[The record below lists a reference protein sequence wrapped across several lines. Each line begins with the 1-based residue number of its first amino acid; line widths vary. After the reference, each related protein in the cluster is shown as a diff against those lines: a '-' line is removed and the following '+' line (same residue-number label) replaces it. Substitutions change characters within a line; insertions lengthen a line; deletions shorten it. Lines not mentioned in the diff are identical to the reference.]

1 MAEDTKGVA
10 GYVTTEDGEEIA
22 ISVEAVRGMIESH
35 PLPYTEI
42 LDSGFTFTKMAPGL
56 IHIRLSAFTNDEL
69 SADVIP
75 IGTGDMVLADGPM
88 FKVTW
93 PPMGNE
99 DVVLFGRPD
108 MVGPSELGDGSAEI
122 SYTRVFIGLEG
133 GEGTTRDSAVDKAE
147 MMDGNVTDDNREAWE
162 AFDPAELYVVHCNG
176 RRVGVRDLSFGM
188 AYYSGMVSAYREIER
203 SANEGGGEEEAVPVT
218 LAQYKTNKVLG
229 NHDLALKALNG
240 LVNIAYGE
248 PYYEISPRRNS
259 KSKESYRVTGSQDA
273 CARFFAERGGNAE
286 QIKAVLETV
295 GMLMRDERAPGFVKN
310 GRVWFTLN
318 TIVEEM
324 SRTTAG
330 TLQGRKCKASRELV
344 DAALEAASSAQI
356 KGVSP
361 DGSPTNIIYPAPAV
375 RLKTATYNGETY
387 HDVWGFDAEALTV
400 NSYADELG
408 HTYAYA
414 LLKADKPL
422 SIDEKAID
430 RYIRDVL
437 NKVRGRLYTIGKNGK
452 VTKKRVT
459 KWVEELSWETIF
471 ATMRPTQPL
480 DGRQKKKYVETFE
493 KILKLQADMEKLGE
507 ARKGAPLYIKAYSVR
522 DASRG
527 RGKGAWS
534 KLVIE
539 CTTSLREPDVN
550 LG

>member
-1 MAEDTKGVA
+1 MARIAGPDTAKYVEEALDKHCRVTQGLMPGFLALHVDTDIHLAAWQRMIPGPVTFHMSVKEYEEKGMNA
-10 GYVTTEDGEEIA
+10 
-22 ISVEAVRGMIESH
+22 
-35 PLPYTEI
+35 PLY
-42 LDSGFTFTKMAPGL
+42 
-56 IHIRLSAFTNDEL
+56 
-69 SADVIP
+69 
-75 IGTGDMVLADGPM
+75 
-88 FKVTW
+88 
-93 PPMGNE
+93 
-99 DVVLFGRPD
+99 LFQFNQ
-108 MVGPSELGDGSAEI
+108 E
-122 SYTRVFIGLEG
+122 
-133 GEGTTRDSAVDKAE
+133 
-147 MMDGNVTDDNREAWE
+147 
-162 AFDPAELYVVHCNG
+162 
-176 RRVGVRDLSFGM
+176 
-188 AYYSGMVSAYREIER
+188 EIER
-203 SANEGGGEEEAVPVT
+203 KIAEAAELHEREGEGEGEDGPLVIDEPLSLQGQLTQLAVPGRDWPLMYGEVPMWLAVYDAEQAGDVDLAHRIFEQGYVPAGMELPEPIEEVT